1 MERYP
6 EPHFMCPEQLKNKSS
21 DTELTHSTAVRS
33 LVNADTL
40 VLLLILLFSLTL
52 SLFPTSLLPA
62 PDWSPC
68 PRGPT
73 VVCFAFT
80 ASWWSP
86 ILTSPVLPPAQMNSL
101 WPLVSFLHMWTLVPW
116 PHSKGSESQL
126 SEPQQ
131 ATTVSCTHK

>member
-1 MERYP
+1 MGRYP

-21 DTELTHSTAVRS
+21 DTELTHSTAVRY

-40 VLLLILLFSLTL
+40 VLLLIPLFSLTL

-73 VVCFAFT
+73 ALFRLYCFLVVSNLDFT
-80 ASWWSP
+80 RAPSSSDEFTLASGFFPSHVD
-86 ILTSPVLPPAQMNSL
+86 SCAMA
-101 WPLVSFLHMWTLVPW
+101 PLQGL
-116 PHSKGSESQL
+116 
-126 SEPQQ
+126 
-131 ATTVSCTHK
+131 